1 MAEIMET
8 GIQARP
14 ENVELR
20 QYLVFALLK
29 LGKEEAAA
37 AQLAQLAKLKPK
49 EVNLLLQLARLQ
61 ENLGNGKE
69 AMETYKKVLEI
80 SPGHQEAEEAY
91 LRLRLKELR

>member
-29 LGKEEAAA
+29 LEKEEAAA
-37 AQLAQLAKLKPK
+37 GQLALLAKLKPK
-49 EVNLLLQLARLQ
+49 DVNLLLQLAQLQ
-61 ENLGNGKE
+61 EKLGNVKD
-69 AMETYKKVLEI
+69 AMENYKKVVEL
-80 SPGHQEAEEAY
+80 SPDHQEAEEAY